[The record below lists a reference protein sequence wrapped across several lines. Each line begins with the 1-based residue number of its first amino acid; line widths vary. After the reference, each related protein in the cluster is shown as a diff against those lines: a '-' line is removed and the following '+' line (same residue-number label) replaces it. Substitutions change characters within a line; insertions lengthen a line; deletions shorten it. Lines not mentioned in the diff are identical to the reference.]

1 MFNTIGI
8 YGKYNDS
15 TVKGAVTELSNFL
28 TQQGKTVLL
37 GGTTS
42 KEILS
47 DLSNLQITP
56 EDLDKLDLAIVIG
69 GDGTMLHVGRLFA
82 AEQVPIVGINLGTLG
97 FLTDICVSDMA
108 ASITAILNGDYTIE
122 RRMILRMDVIND
134 GNIIH
139 SDIAFNE
146 FVIGRDT
153 HAKLLHWR
161 CYVDEAFLNR
171 SRSDGVIVSTPTGST
186 AYALA
191 AGGPILQPGLD
202 IVTIVPISPH
212 TLSNRPIVIPADSLI
227 EFKLDEANVKS
238 SHISADGLISY
249 RPEEGDLIQ
258 IKKDQHKVHM
268 VKPLNH
274 EYYATLRS
282 KLNWGEIH

>member
-8 YGKYNDS
+8 YGKHNDS
-15 TVKGAVTELSNFL
+15 TVKDAVTELSEFL
-28 TQQGKTVLL
+28 TAKGKTVLL

-47 DLSNLQITP
+47 DLSNLQITD
-56 EDLDKLDLAIVIG
+56 EDINNLDLAIVIG

-82 AEQVPIVGINLGTLG
+82 ANKVPIVGINLGTLG
-97 FLTDICVSDMA
+97 FLTDIAVSEMTS
-108 ASITAILNGDYTIE
+108 SITAILNGEFSIE
-122 RRMILRMDVIND
+122 KRMILRMEVIND
-134 GNIIH
+134 GEVIH
-139 SDIAFNE
+139 SDVAFNE

-161 CYVDEAFLNR
+161 CYVNEIFLNR
-171 SRSDGVIVSTPTGST
+171 SRSDGIIVSTPTGST

-191 AGGPILQPGLD
+191 AGGPIIQPGLD
-202 IVTIVPISPH
+202 TVVIVPISPH
-212 TLSNRPIVIPADSLI
+212 TLSNRPIVISSESLI
-227 EFKLDEANVKS
+227 EFKLDEANVQS

-258 IKKDQHKVHM
+258 IRKDQHKVHM

>member
-15 TVKGAVTELSNFL
+15 TVKDAVTNLSKFL
-28 TQQGKTVLL
+28 ESKGKTVLL

-42 KEILS
+42 KEILN
-47 DLSNLQITP
+47 DLSNLKITS
-56 EDLDKLDLAIVIG
+56 EDLNKLDLAIVIG
-69 GDGTMLHVGRLFA
+69 GDGTMLHVARLFA
-82 AEQVPIVGINLGTLG
+82 PNQVPIVGINLGTLG
-97 FLTDICVSDMA
+97 FLTDISVADMRQ
-108 ASITAILNGDYTIE
+108 SVQAILEGEYNIEERLLLKLEVFNNGKI
-122 RRMILRMDVIND
+122 V
-134 GNIIH
+134 H
-139 SDIAFNE
+139 SDLAFNE

-153 HAKLLHWR
+153 HAKLLHWQ
-161 CYVDEAFLNR
+161 CYVNDRFLTR

-202 IVTIVPISPH
+202 TVVIVPISPH
-212 TLSNRPIVIPADSLI
+212 TLTNRPIVLSADSLI
-227 EFKLDEANVKS
+227 EFKLDEVNIKS

-249 RPEEGDLIQ
+249 LPQDGDLIRVEKDKFRVKM
-258 IKKDQHKVHM
+258 IK
-268 VKPLNH
+268 PINH
-274 EYYATLRS
+274 DYYATLRS

>member
-1 MFNTIGI
+1 MFETIGI
-8 YGKYNDS
+8 YGKYNDV
-15 TVKGAVTELSNFL
+15 TVKGAVTELSNFIEE
-28 TQQGKTVLL
+28 QGKTVLL

-47 DLSNLQITP
+47 DLSNIQIKP
-56 EDLDKLDLAIVIG
+56 EDLDKIDLAIVIG
-69 GDGTMLHVGRLFA
+69 GDGTMLHVARLFA
-82 AEQVPIVGINLGTLG
+82 SNGVPIVGINLGTLG
-97 FLTDICVSDMA
+97 FLTDICVSDMKS
-108 ASITAILNGDYTIE
+108 SIQAILNGEYEIE
-122 RRMILRMDVIND
+122 ERLLLKMDVENQ
-134 GNIIH
+134 GKIIH

-153 HAKLLHWR
+153 HAKLLHWH
-161 CYVDEAFLNR
+161 CFVNDIFVTR

-202 IVTIVPISPH
+202 TIVIVPISPH
-212 TLSNRPIVIPADSLI
+212 TLSNRPIVLSSNSVI
-227 EFKLDEANVKS
+227 EFKLDGANIQS

-249 RPEEGDLIQ
+249 RPESGDIIRVL
-258 IKKDQHKVHM
+258 KNQHRVKM

-274 EYYATLRS
+274 DYYATLRS

>member
-1 MFNTIGI
+1 MFETIGI
-8 YGKYNDS
+8 YGKYNDA
-15 TVKGAVTELSNFL
+15 TVKGAVTELSNFIEE
-28 TQQGKTVLL
+28 QGKTVLL

-42 KEILS
+42 KEILG
-47 DLSNLQITP
+47 DLSNIQIKP
-56 EDLDKLDLAIVIG
+56 EDLDKIDLAIVIG
-69 GDGTMLHVGRLFA
+69 GDGTMLHVARLFA
-82 AEQVPIVGINLGTLG
+82 STGVPIVGINLGTLG
-97 FLTDICVSDMA
+97 FLTDICVSDMKS
-108 ASITAILNGDYTIE
+108 SIQAIFNGEYEIE
-122 RRMILRMDVIND
+122 ERLLLKMDVENQ
-134 GNIIH
+134 GEIIH

-161 CYVDEAFLNR
+161 CLVNDSFVTR

-202 IVTIVPISPH
+202 TVVIVPISPH
-212 TLSNRPIVIPADSLI
+212 TLSNRPIVLSSNSVI
-227 EFKLDEANVKS
+227 EFKLDDANIQS

-249 RPEEGDLIQ
+249 RPESGDIIRIL
-258 IKKDQHKVHM
+258 KNQHRVKM
-268 VKPLNH
+268 VKPLKH
-274 EYYATLRS
+274 DYYATLRS

>member
-15 TVKGAVTELSNFL
+15 TVKEAVTELSL
-28 TQQGKTVLL
+28 TLENMGRTVLL

-47 DLSNLQITP
+47 DLSNLQITD
-56 EDLDKLDLAIVIG
+56 EDIDKLDLAIVIG
-69 GDGTMLHVGRLFA
+69 GDGTMLHVARLFA
-82 AEQVPIVGINLGTLG
+82 STNIPIVGINLGTLG
-97 FLTDICVSDMA
+97 FLTDIGISDMQDA
-108 ASITAILNGDYTIE
+108 ITEILDGSYTIE
-122 RRMILRMDVIND
+122 KRLLLKMEVENKGEIV
-134 GNIIH
+134 H

-161 CYVDEAFLNR
+161 CFVNNRFLTR

-186 AYALA
+186 AYSLA

-202 IVTIVPISPH
+202 TVVIVPISPH
-212 TLSNRPIVIPADSLI
+212 TLSNRPIVLSSKSII
-227 EFKLDEANVKS
+227 EFKLNEVNIKS

-249 RPEEGDLIQ
+249 RPEENDIIR
-258 IKKDQHKVHM
+258 IKKDNHRVKM

-274 EYYATLRS
+274 DYYATLRS

>member
-1 MFNTIGI
+1 MFKTIGI

-15 TVKGAVTELSNFL
+15 TVKGAVTELSSYLENK
-28 TQQGKTVLL
+28 GKTVLL

-42 KEILS
+42 QEILS
-47 DLSNLQITP
+47 DLSNLQITS

-69 GDGTMLHVGRLFA
+69 GDGTMLHVARLFA
-82 AEQVPIVGINLGTLG
+82 SNNVPIVGINLGTLG
-97 FLTDICVSDMA
+97 FLTDICVSDMQG
-108 ASITAILNGDYTIE
+108 SIKSILQGKYEIE
-122 RRMILRMDVIND
+122 ERLMLKMEVENQ
-134 GNIIH
+134 GKIIH

-153 HAKLLHWR
+153 HAKLLHWQCFVNGR
-161 CYVDEAFLNR
+161 FLTR

-186 AYALA
+186 AYSLA

-202 IVTIVPISPH
+202 TVVIVPISPH
-212 TLSNRPIVIPADSLI
+212 TLSNRPIVLSSESLI
-227 EFKLDEANVKS
+227 EFKLDEVNIKY

-249 RPEEGDLIQ
+249 QPEEDDIIR
-258 IKKDQHKVHM
+258 IKKGKHRVKM
-268 VKPLNH
+268 VKPLDH
-274 EYYATLRS
+274 DYYATLRS

>member
-1 MFNTIGI
+1 MFETIGI

-15 TVKGAVTELSNFL
+15 TVKDAVAELSSHL
-28 TQQGKTVLL
+28 ESKGKTVLL

-47 DLSNLQITP
+47 DLSNLQITA
-56 EDLDKLDLAIVIG
+56 EDFDKLDLAIVIG
-69 GDGTMLHVGRLFA
+69 GDGTMLHVARLFA
-82 AEQVPIVGINLGTLG
+82 SNNVPIIGINLGTLG
-97 FLTDICVSDMA
+97 FLTDICLSDMKN
-108 ASITAILNGDYTIE
+108 S
-122 RRMILRMDVIND
+122 IND
-134 GNIIH
+134 ILQGEYEIEERLMLKIEVENQGEIIH

-161 CYVDEAFLNR
+161 CFVNGRFLTR
-171 SRSDGVIVSTPTGST
+171 SRSDGVIISTPTGST
-186 AYALA
+186 AYSLA

-202 IVTIVPISPH
+202 TVVIVPISPH
-212 TLSNRPIVIPADSLI
+212 TLTNRPIVLSSDSLI
-227 EFKLDEANVKS
+227 EFKLDDANVKS

-249 RPEEGDLIQ
+249 QPKGDDIIRIQ
-258 IKKDQHKVHM
+258 KDKHRVKM

-274 EYYATLRS
+274 DYYATLRS